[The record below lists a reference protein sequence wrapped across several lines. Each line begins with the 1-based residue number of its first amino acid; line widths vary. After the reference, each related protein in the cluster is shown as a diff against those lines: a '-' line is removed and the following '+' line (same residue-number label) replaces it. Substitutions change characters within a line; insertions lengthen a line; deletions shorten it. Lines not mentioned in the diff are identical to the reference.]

1 MSNHNFT
8 LESKIK
14 FQVSSADFE
23 LDTANLM
30 LRHKELI
37 FHLLGNITFFREIE
51 LCIHISR
58 IFCLKICFQSF
69 FKKKLFMI
77 GLNFMTLL

>member
-51 LCIHISR
+51 LCILGTLFDEIKSLNYLQIAI
-58 IFCLKICFQSF
+58 IF
-69 FKKKLFMI
+69 
-77 GLNFMTLL
+77 GLQAFNQ